1 MQIAIPVQMGTSV
14 HGINSTYGIQVH
26 MARIY
31 MIHITKT
38 KNEW

>member
-1 MQIAIPVQMGTSV
+1 MHIALPVQMGTSA

-31 MIHITKT
+31 MIHITMIK
-38 KNEW
+38 EER